1 MKTKLIFSL
10 IMALILPVI
19 GSVLISA
26 ASGLSALPIAVVL
39 FGASFI
45 PMPSMSFGATVYT
58 EVWTKEVIKAFKAG
72 TVDTF
77 LDGIPDKSSYVSG
90 DDEVQVIN
98 ATFFGVEPDVL
109 INNTTYPLLT
119 QELNGSNVPIVLD
132 KYQTRPTPVSDD
144 ELHGLAY
151 DKIKEVK
158 DAHAGALVR
167 NRLRKAIHALAPA
180 TNSAKTPVIL
190 TTGAVTADGTRRR
203 LRWADVISF
212 REACQAA
219 DMDTDG
225 MRIVLC
231 PDHVNDLILEDKDMF
246 KSLADWKTG
255 VVQSQLGFEIR
266 AFSKN
271 PYYNPATKAKLS
283 FGGTATSDYRMASV
297 VFTPLLARK
306 ATGKTKM
313 YYKDSETDPENQV
326 STVAFRNYFVAL
338 PSINE
343 SIGAIVSDIPTE
355 GVESITIA
363 PTTMS
368 MAAAGETK
376 IAAVTATGAYTVA
389 VTGTGF
395 TVSKT
400 GNAVSVVAAA
410 NTGAQR
416 TGTVTVTLTDDTSK
430 TATIELT
437 QLAGN

>member
-1 MKTKLIFSL
+1 MKTKLILSVL
-10 IMALILPVI
+10 MALFF
-19 GSVLISA
+19 SVLGGVFFSA
-26 ASGLSALPIAVVL
+26 ASGINPIAITSVL

-45 PMPSMSFGATVYT
+45 PMPSMSFGATVYV
-58 EVWTKEVIKAFKAG
+58 EVWTKEVIKSFKAG
-72 TVDTF
+72 IVDTF
-77 LDGIPDKSSYVSG
+77 LDGIPDKSSYVTG
-90 DDEVQVIN
+90 NDEVQIIN

-144 ELHGLAY
+144 ELHGLSY

-158 DAHAGALVR
+158 DAHTGALVK

-180 TNSAKTPVIL
+180 GDTEKTPVIL
-190 TTGAVTADGTRRR
+190 TTGLITADGTRRR

-212 REACQAA
+212 REKCTAA
-219 DMDTDG
+219 DLDTDG

-255 VVQSQLGFEIR
+255 VIQSQLGFEIR
-266 AFSKN
+266 AYSKN
-271 PYYNPATKAKLS
+271 PYFNPATKAKLS
-283 FGGTATSDYRMASV
+283 FGGTVTSDYRMATV
-297 VFTPLLARK
+297 IFTPSLARK
-306 ATGKTKM
+306 ATGVTKM
-313 YYKDSETDPENQV
+313 YYKDATTDPENQV

-343 SIGAIVSDIPTE
+343 AIGAIVSDIPTE
-355 GVESITIA
+355 STESITIA
-363 PTTMS
+363 PTAMS
-368 MAAAGETK
+368 LVAAGETK
-376 IAAVTATGAYTVA
+376 IAAVTATSAFTVA

-410 NTGAQR
+410 NVGAQR
-416 TGTVTVTLTDDTSK
+416 TGTVTVTLTGDNTK
-430 TATIELT
+430 TATIDLT
-437 QLAGN
+437 QLTGN